1 MTMGHGDHGDHGA
14 PMTSGW
20 RCAKLLWGW
29 APCDDRKGPDES
41 TGTGSW
47 SHDLSWLWPEILL
60 VLMVLMAVLMALMAT
75 IVRYMPW
82 IENDRDIN
90 QYKYRITHTE
100 IVLYTVYIY
109 NIYVCVCAREFAMLA
124 RVWSPAVQ
132 LPYSVCGL
140 RWDIGIRAICC
151 SQQLVIACP
160 WWSAHVWYQVAD
172 GLGCFWPKNADNGPC

>member
-109 NIYVCVCAREFAMLA
+109 NIYVCVCVRVNLLCWPGCGVLPCSCRTAFAGCA
-124 RVWSPAVQ
+124 ET
-132 LPYSVCGL
+132 SVSEQF
-140 RWDIGIRAICC
+140 A
-151 SQQLVIACP
+151 
-160 WWSAHVWYQVAD
+160 AHSS
-172 GLGCFWPKNADNGPC
+172 LS